1 MRPIGK
7 NIVIKTVE
15 EEIKTKSGI
24 LLSAEDTNQLR
35 YKKGE
40 VVVVGSDVT
49 VINNG
54 FSTTRE
60 QDILCL
66 SKTSLTPSS
75 KKRMLC
81 LFYKF
86 IHLNNHLFIRVIF
99 VGDITSK

>member
-7 NIVIKTVE
+7 NIVIKAVE

-35 YKKGE
+35 YKKGV

-54 FSTTRE
+54 DTI
-60 QDILCL
+60 QYD
-66 SKTSLTPSS
+66 
-75 KKRMLC
+75 KRAGYTMLIEDEPFTIIQEKDVV
-81 LFYKF
+81 LV
-86 IHLNNHLFIRVIF
+86 L
-99 VGDITSK
+99 